1 MIGRK
6 TKSGRERSR
15 HISLKREDEI
25 ARMRRAGQ
33 IVALVLS
40 RLSEAARPGV
50 TTGELD
56 RLAEAVIRSFGA
68 TPTFL
73 GLYGYPANICAS
85 INEEVVHGIPGD
97 RALREGDI
105 VSFDVGA
112 TVEGMIADGA
122 ATVGVGA
129 ISEGAQR
136 LLRVTREAL
145 HKGLEQARPGNRVA
159 DISAAV
165 QTHAESHGYSIVR
178 KLVGHGVGHAM
189 HEAPQVPNFVD
200 GAIGDSPELLPG
212 MTLAIEPMVNQG
224 TWQVVQEKDGW
235 TYRTKDRSLSA
246 HFEHTIVITGEG
258 CEILTLREAA
268 GRGVAAAQGEQQLTV
283 FARAGGSA

>member
-1 MIGRK
+1 MSARK
-6 TKSGRERSR
+6 TNQGHAPSR
-15 HISLKREDEI
+15 QISLKSEDEVGH
-25 ARMRRAGQ
+25 MRRAGQ

-56 RLAEAVIRSFGA
+56 RLAEAMIRSFGA
-68 TPTFL
+68 TPTFF

-85 INEEVVHGIPGD
+85 INEEVVHGIPGE
-97 RALREGDI
+97 RVLREGDI

-122 ATVGVGA
+122 TTVGVGTIA
-129 ISEGAQR
+129 EAAHR
-136 LLRVTREAL
+136 LLRVTQEAL
-145 HKGLEQARPGNRVA
+145 NKGIEQARPGNRVA

-165 QTHAESHGYSIVR
+165 QSHAEAHGFSVVR

-200 GAIGDSPELLPG
+200 GAIGDSPKLTPG

-224 TWQVVQEKDGW
+224 TWQVVQERDGW

-258 CEILTLREAA
+258 CEILTLHEAA
-268 GRGVAAAQGEQQLTV
+268 GRGEVAARGERPERIV
-283 FARAGGSA
+283 FAQAGG